1 MAAPVAAAPAPH
13 SAPFASQ
20 RLAVIGGG
28 WAGMAAAVALVQRGH
43 QVSVWE
49 TARHW
54 GGRAR
59 ALQLQSPQGQPLTV
73 DNGQHILIGAYT
85 DCLALM
91 RTVGVDVEQA
101 LLRLPLDL
109 RDAQGNGLQLP
120 DLPPPWDAA
129 LGIARARGWSLQ
141 DKYALLARAARWK
154 RSHFRCNAHDT
165 VADLCHGL
173 PQRLLQDF
181 IDPLCISAL
190 NLPAAQ
196 ASGVVFLRILHD
208 SLFSGRG
215 GSNLLIPRTNLGAL
229 FPSTAAQWLA
239 ARGATLHLG
248 QRVHSLQPQ
257 GRDAQSGWLV
267 DGEAFDGVLLATTSA
282 EAARLALTG
291 AATLHDTRSA
301 CEHWAGLAD
310 ALPHTAIATVYAQ
323 CPAGTRLPAPMVALR
338 PGAEAPAQFAFD
350 RGQLGGPAGLMA
362 LVISASDALPYD
374 RATLEAHTL
383 AQARQQLGLPQ
394 LQALRTVVEKR
405 ATFACTPDVQ
415 RPAAHVAPRL
425 WACGDYVEGPYPAT
439 LEGAVRSGLEV
450 AQAF

>member
-1 MAAPVAAAPAPH
+1 M
-13 SAPFASQ
+13 
-20 RLAVIGGG
+20 IGGG
-28 WAGMAAAVALVQRGH
+28 WAGMAAAVGLVQRGH
-43 QVSVWE
+43 HVTLRE

-59 ALQLQSPQGQPLTV
+59 ALHLHGLHGLQGQPLTV

-85 DCLALM
+85 DCLDLM

-109 RDAQGNGLQLP
+109 RDAQGNGLLLP

-129 LGIARARGWSLQ
+129 LGIARAKGWSLQ
-141 DKYALLARAARWK
+141 DKYALLARAAGWK

-165 VADLCHGL
+165 VADLCQGL
-173 PQRLLQDF
+173 SARLLQDF

-208 SLFSGRG
+208 SLFTGRG
-215 GSNLLIPRTNLGAL
+215 GSNLLIPRTDLGTL
-229 FPSTAAQWLA
+229 FPSSAAQWLA

-248 QRVHSLQPQ
+248 RRARSLQPQ
-257 GRDAQSGWLV
+257 GCDAQSGWLV

-291 AATLHDTRSA
+291 AAALHDTRSA

-310 ALPHTAIATVYAQ
+310 ALPHTAIATVYVQ
-323 CPAGTRLPAPMVALR
+323 CPAGSALPAPMVALR
-338 PGAEAPAQFAFD
+338 PGPDAPAQFAFD

-362 LVISASDALPYD
+362 LVISASDALPHD
-374 RATLEAHTL
+374 RAALQAHTL

-405 ATFACTPDVQ
+405 ATFACTPEVQ

>member
-1 MAAPVAAAPAPH
+1 MAAVPAPRSLH
-13 SAPFASQ
+13 TAPQ
-20 RLAVIGGG
+20 RIAVVGGG
-28 WAGMAAAVALVQRGH
+28 WAGMAAAVSLVQRGH
-43 QVSVWE
+43 HVSLWE

-59 ALQLQSPQGQPLTV
+59 ALAVQDLQGRPLTV

-85 DCLALM
+85 DSLALM

-109 RDAQGNGLQLP
+109 RDGHGHGLQLP

-129 LGIARARGWSLQ
+129 LGIARARGWSWR

-154 RSHFRCNAHDT
+154 RSHFRCNAHAT
-165 VADLCHGL
+165 VADLCQGL

-196 ASGVVFLRILHD
+196 ASGVVFLRVLHD
-208 SLFSGRG
+208 SLFAGRG
-215 GSNLLIPRTNLGAL
+215 GSNLLLPRTDLGTL
-229 FPSTAAQWLA
+229 FPGSAARWLA
-239 ARGATLHLG
+239 AHGATLHLG
-248 QRVHSLQPQ
+248 QRVHSLQPR

-267 DGEAFDGVLLATTSA
+267 DGEPFDGVLLATTSA

-291 AATLHDTRSA
+291 AAALHDTRSA

-310 ALPHTAIATVYAQ
+310 ALPYTAIATVYAQ
-323 CPAGTRLPAPMVALR
+323 CPAGSGLPAPMVALR
-338 PGAEAPAQFAFD
+338 SGPDAPAQFAFD
-350 RGQLGGPAGLMA
+350 RGRLGGPAGLIA
-362 LVISASDALPYD
+362 LVISASDALPLD
-374 RATLEAHTL
+374 RATLQAQTL
-383 AQARQQLGLPQ
+383 AQARQQLDLPGLV
-394 LQALRTVVEKR
+394 ALRTVVEKR